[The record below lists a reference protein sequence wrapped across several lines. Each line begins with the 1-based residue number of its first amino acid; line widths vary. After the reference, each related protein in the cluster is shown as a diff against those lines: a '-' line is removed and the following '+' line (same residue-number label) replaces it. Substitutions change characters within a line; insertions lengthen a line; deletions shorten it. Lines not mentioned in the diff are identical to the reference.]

1 MHNCW
6 AYYPEPGKSR
16 ERPEPLKEHLVN
28 VAIGIL
34 THMDFHRI
42 IKKIGREYGIDN
54 KDIHDIG
61 FLVGLLHDIGKALR
75 KYQEPPGPYFPGHE
89 VYSAFIVHSAF
100 IDARLDNPDNETVKR
115 LILYPILLHH
125 YAQRDDVEEIYRKV
139 MHEVL
144 KKNNPI
150 AELHDECL
158 DAITNILEYAMNI
171 VRSEFAMQLI
181 KTLQD
186 DIHDGKLN
194 LAALGDSPFSSLESI
209 VKIEEWFGVMALT
222 GLLNE
227 VDGKVA
233 MRARSGRA

>member
-6 AYYPEPGKSR
+6 AYYPGPGKSR
-16 ERPEPLKEHLVN
+16 ERPEPLREHLVN
-28 VAIGIL
+28 VAIGIM

-42 IKKIGREYGIDN
+42 IKKISREYGIDD

-61 FLVGLLHDIGKALR
+61 FLVGLLHDIGKALK
-75 KYQEPPGPYFPGHE
+75 KYQEPPGPHFPGHE
-89 VYSAFIVHSAF
+89 VYSAFIIHSAL
-100 IDARLDNPDNETVKR
+100 INAGLNNPDNETVKR

-125 YAQRDDVEEIYRKV
+125 YAQRDSVEEIYMKV
-139 MHEVL
+139 MYEVL
-144 KKNNPI
+144 NRNNPI

-158 DAITNILEYAMNI
+158 NDVTNILEYAMNI

-186 DIHDGKLN
+186 DTHDGKLN
-194 LAALGDSPFSSLESI
+194 LAALDNDPFNPLKII

-233 MRARSGRA
+233 MRARRGRA